1 MKLCVFPRL
10 LMVALCGMTGAAR
23 AQEAGREADK
33 AALRALGQ
41 RYEEAIN
48 LGNLTSMSDVILPDA
63 SAVFATG
70 DEVRGLAAM
79 QGFMDKMKGQLGAGS
94 RYSVKLRPDD
104 TDFFGESAIAHGSSD
119 ESVTLGTGRS
129 LSYTTRWTAV
139 LRKVDGHWLVSRLHV
154 SLDPI
159 DNPIVSARLRLR
171 TWMAGGAGLLL
182 GAVGG
187 WAVARRARG

>member
-1 MKLCVFPRL
+1 MKLCVFARL
-10 LMVALCGMTGAAR
+10 LMVAIFATTGAVL
-23 AQEAGREADK
+23 AQDAGREADK
-33 AALRALGQ
+33 ADLRALGQ

-48 LGNLTSMSDVILPDA
+48 MGNLTSMSDVILPDA

-79 QGFMDKMKGQLGAGS
+79 QGFLDKIKGQLGAGS
-94 RYSVKLRPDD
+94 RYSVKLRPDE
-104 TDFFGESAIAHGSSD
+104 TDFFGDLATAHGSSD

-129 LSYTTRWTAV
+129 LDYTTRWTAV
-139 LRKVDGHWLVSRLHV
+139 LRKIDGRWLVSRLHV

-182 GAVGG
+182 GAIGG